1 MNADS
6 YFNFPSVE
14 MKKFQMVVQDLF
26 DAHIL
31 ILFYQS
37 CASLLHLLDKA
48 ILRGIVNL
56 FPKAHSWNAIFFDF
70 LHYLY
75 YANSILVSASLGL
88 NYFSLTGIFFRLPY
102 YSML

>member
-1 MNADS
+1 MLIS
-6 YFNFPSVE
+6 FIFPGVG
-14 MKKFQMVVQDLF
+14 MKKFQMLVQDLF

-56 FPKAHSWNAIFFDF
+56 SPKAQRWNAIFFDF
-70 LHYLY
+70 LHYVY
-75 YANSILVSASLGL
+75 YANSISVSGSLGL
-88 NYFSLTGIFFRLPY
+88 NSFSLTGIFFRLPS
-102 YSML
+102 YSLL

>member
-1 MNADS
+1 MLIN
-6 YFNFPSVE
+6 FNFPNVE
-14 MKKFQMVVQDLF
+14 MKKFQMLVQGLF

-31 ILFYQS
+31 MLFFES

-56 FPKAHSWNAIFFDF
+56 SPKAPSWNAIFFDF
-70 LHYLY
+70 LHYVN
-75 YANSILVSASLGL
+75 YANSISISASLGL
-88 NYFSLTGIFFRLPY
+88 NFFSLTGIFFRLPS